1 MPTKLPTNTM
11 MDAFKRYCEAIRKT
25 KPVFTRFKD
34 GNLIKHALKHLSE
47 FQIEML
53 FLWFLREKK
62 HMRPTIG
69 AALSKGII
77 SDFINAGQKEYGF
90 YNKLEKLAK
99 QYIDAE
105 KNSKEI
111 KTEAD
116 EMTKILEKL
125 RGELSEK
132 LRPFSY
138 QARAKIAEETAK
150 EERKKK

>member
-1 MPTKLPTNTM
+1 MSIKLPTNAI

-34 GNLIKHALKHLSE
+34 GNLIKHALKHLSA

-77 SDFINAGQKEYGF
+77 SDFINASQREYGF

-99 QYIDAE
+99 QYTDTE
-105 KNSKEI
+105 KTSKEI
-111 KTEAD
+111 KAETG
-116 EMTKILEKL
+116 EMTKALTKL
-125 RGELSEK
+125 KSELSEK
-132 LRPFSY
+132 LKPFSY
-138 QARAKIAEETAK
+138 QTQAKIAEETAK
-150 EERKKK
+150 EERKIK